1 MPKIEINTFIL
12 WVLCFNSLI
21 YNKVINITQIL
32 TTYVNPLYFT
42 TEIRLYEK
50 TGIKKYRQNTFKIKN
65 IDILRKQKEGVY
77 KMEDRKQKLIDI
89 FKNVEESKQELVSN
103 LIEEV
108 IFLEEQLRALKK
120 LPFIKVHPE
129 FSDIQKGT
137 AAQKQYKEFMQSYI
151 NAVKVLSSTL
161 SRDLEEED
169 DEFDEF
175 IKNRGK

>member
-1 MPKIEINTFIL
+1 
-12 WVLCFNSLI
+12 
-21 YNKVINITQIL
+21 
-32 TTYVNPLYFT
+32 
-42 TEIRLYEK
+42 
-50 TGIKKYRQNTFKIKN
+50 
-65 IDILRKQKEGVY
+65 
-77 KMEDRKQKLIDI
+77 MEERKQKLIDI

-108 IFLEEQLRALKK
+108 IFLEEQLQALKK

-129 FSDIQKGT
+129 FPDIQKGT

-151 NAVKVLSSTL
+151 NAVKVLSAVL
-161 SRDLEEED
+161 SRDSEEEA